1 MEATVTTTYALLT
14 VDGFKLRVVSRVSVE
29 IICYQP
35 SEARTDLTHSER
47 AETIIPRQTGR
58 MSFIYPGRLQNGS
71 WLSLGVS
78 ISLLPLS
85 HSFVAHLREESIQ
98 SASEMQVYASKY
110 ITRTES
116 TNTREWIGYQRSGE
130 NWGAGTALILR
141 GRRCSRDWWAGP
153 RHAGLLYRFKSRERN
168 RRFLPIGLRNRG
180 QPGWGEREW
189 ARENEPHSRVSP
201 ATLIQFLLVSK
212 RARALVPLWRERPS
226 QRQRANM
233 RGSEKERGDS
243 EDKER
248 G

>member
-71 WLSLGVS
+71 WLSL
-78 ISLLPLS
+78 SLSVCLSPSFLSLS

-98 SASEMQVYASKY
+98 SASEMQVYVSKY

-130 NWGAGTALILR
+130 N
-141 GRRCSRDWWAGP
+141 
-153 RHAGLLYRFKSRERN
+153 
-168 RRFLPIGLRNRG
+168 
-180 QPGWGEREW
+180 
-189 ARENEPHSRVSP
+189 
-201 ATLIQFLLVSK
+201 
-212 RARALVPLWRERPS
+212 
-226 QRQRANM
+226 
-233 RGSEKERGDS
+233 
-243 EDKER
+243 
-248 G
+248 